1 MGWGTCYIDPQG
13 YRGWNTSRS
22 SATSLRARSV
32 KTFLVCTISMR
43 RNVPLN
49 RKRLKSSTALTVT
62 VASRGIGAMR
72 TNATSAV
79 RPLPVHANFR
89 WSIRTTESRQGRG
102 AFVRLS
108 SSDAATLFPL
118 YFAENA
124 ILAVVFKGEK

>member
-1 MGWGTCYIDPQG
+1 MFEAIDTHAITIRQRGQSPNWQRGQLATGTVPEWAVSDWAVGPVPM
-13 YRGWNTSRS
+13 W
-22 SATSLRARSV
+22 SLIR
-32 KTFLVCTISMR
+32 KDIS
-43 RNVPLN
+43 
-49 RKRLKSSTALTVT
+49 
-62 VASRGIGAMR
+62 VASRVIGAMR

-124 ILAVVFKGEK
+124 IFAVVFEGEK